1 MQTKLPEGIRVL
13 FVAGFGPVVA
23 DRDKSDKLYRKVLAL
38 PLRHEDGYEGY
49 WHSQCIE
56 GVKHFAL
63 WPLDKAALSCFG
75 KPAWPA
81 NLPVPQAWLELDV
94 EDIVAAT
101 RILEQGGY
109 ALLTRLKEEPWGQT
123 VTRFLSPEGILMAL
137 THTPFLR
144 EAASVE
150 ETA

>member
-1 MQTKLPEGIRVL
+1 MQTNLPEGIRVL

-23 DRDKSDKLYRKVLAL
+23 DREKSDKLYRKVLAL

-49 WHSQCIE
+49 WHSQCLE

-75 KPAWPA
+75 EPDWPA
-81 NLPVPQAWLELDV
+81 HLPVPQAWLELDV
-94 EDIVAAT
+94 EDIASAT
-101 RILEQGGY
+101 RILEQNGY

-123 VTRFLSPEGILMAL
+123 VTRFLSPEGILTAI

-144 EAASVE
+144 EAASAE

>member
-75 KPAWPA
+75 EPTWPA
-81 NLPVPQAWLELDV
+81 NLPVPKHGLSWTWKTTP
-94 EDIVAAT
+94 ISCS
-101 RILEQGGY
+101 
-109 ALLTRLKEEPWGQT
+109 ALLPAR
-123 VTRFLSPEGILMAL
+123 SPACTWTTTI
-137 THTPFLR
+137 
-144 EAASVE
+144 
-150 ETA
+150 